1 MILKGWQKKDNE
13 TGRAAGSE
21 GRNLLGSRERSL
33 LSETVQIE
41 EELLPAYVRPMLG
54 IIAITVVAFFFWA
67 GLTNVKEVARAPG
80 EIVPVG
86 KIKVVQHLDGGVI
99 AEIPVEE
106 RMLVEEG
113 QVLLRIDGSQ
123 ATADLRQMEARLVAL
138 TLRAERISAF
148 AEDRPPDLAP
158 LAGNHADLLT
168 GQQELYRQQI
178 ETRKS
183 TLSILDH
190 QINQRMQRLV
200 QQEKALSA
208 AREQQALSADL
219 LRMREELAARRL
231 VNRTVL
237 LETRRAKVTA
247 DGEVAR
253 LREEIDVNQQELAEV
268 RTRRADTENQLRRDA
283 LNELGS
289 VRAEMAEV
297 EETLQRLQ
305 ARVDRLVIRAPHSGY
320 IQDLKVQ
327 TVGQVIQPGAL
338 LMQLVP
344 DQAPLEAE
352 IRIAPKDVGHVR
364 TGQRV
369 NLRITS
375 YDYTRFGY
383 ATGELKR
390 ISASSVASEDGRTH
404 YYRAWVTLDRPSVG
418 DTPGRYLLQAGMSL
432 EADIVTGEKT
442 LLTYLTK
449 PIIDVVSRSF
459 QER

>member
-13 TGRAAGSE
+13 TGSAAGSE

-41 EELLPAYVRPMLG
+41 EELLPTYVRPMLG

-86 KIKVVQHLDGGVI
+86 KIKVVQHLDGGVV

-237 LETRRAKVTA
+237 LETRRAKVSA

-253 LREEIDVNQQELAEV
+253 LQEEIDVNQQELAEV
-268 RTRRADTENQLRRDA
+268 RTRRADAENQLRRDA

-338 LMQLVP
+338 LMQVVP

>member
-305 ARVDRLVIRAPHSGY
+305 ARVDRLVIRA
-320 IQDLKVQ
+320 
-327 TVGQVIQPGAL
+327 
-338 LMQLVP
+338 
-344 DQAPLEAE
+344 
-352 IRIAPKDVGHVR
+352 RIAAIS
-364 TGQRV
+364 
-369 NLRITS
+369 RI
-375 YDYTRFGY
+375 
-383 ATGELKR
+383 
-390 ISASSVASEDGRTH
+390 
-404 YYRAWVTLDRPSVG
+404 
-418 DTPGRYLLQAGMSL
+418 
-432 EADIVTGEKT
+432 
-442 LLTYLTK
+442 
-449 PIIDVVSRSF
+449 
-459 QER
+459 

>member
-13 TGRAAGSE
+13 TGSAAGSE

-86 KIKVVQHLDGGVI
+86 KIKVVQHLDGGVV

-253 LREEIDVNQQELAEV
+253 LQEEIDVNQQELAEV
-268 RTRRADTENQLRRDA
+268 RTRRADAENQLRRDA

-390 ISASSVASEDGRTH
+390 ISASSVASEDGRAH

-418 DTPGRYLLQAGMSL
+418 DTPGRYPLQAGMSL

>member
-1 MILKGWQKKDNE
+1 MILKGRKRQGKGPGDP
-13 TGRAAGSE
+13 AG
-21 GRNLLGSRERSL
+21 GGNVLGSRERSL

-54 IIAITVVAFFFWA
+54 IVAVTVLAFFLWA
-67 GLTNVKEVARAPG
+67 GLTSVKEVARAPG

-86 KIKVVQHLDGGVI
+86 KIKVVQHLDGGVV
-99 AEIPVEE
+99 ADIPVEE

-113 QVLLRIDGSQ
+113 QELLRIDGSQ
-123 ATADLRQMEARLVAL
+123 ARADLRQMEARQVAL
-138 TLRAERISAF
+138 RLRAERLAAF
-148 AEDRPPDLAP
+148 VEGRVPDLAP
-158 LAGNHADLLT
+158 LAGEHPDLLA
-168 GQQELYRQQI
+168 GQQELYRQQMT
-178 ETRKS
+178 TRQS

-190 QINQRMQRLV
+190 QIDQRLRRLM
-200 QQEKALSA
+200 QQEKAMSA
-208 AREQQALSADL
+208 AREHQALTEDL
-219 LRMREELAARRL
+219 TRMREDLAARRL

-253 LREEIDVNQQELAEV
+253 LLEEIDVNRQELAEV
-268 RTRRADTENQLRRDA
+268 RSRRADAENQLRRDA

-305 ARVDRLVIRAPHSGY
+305 ARVDRLVIRAPHRGY
-320 IQDLKVQ
+320 VQDLKVQ

-338 LMQLVP
+338 LMQVVP
-344 DQAPLEAE
+344 DRAPLEAE
-352 IRIAPKDVGHVR
+352 VRLAPKDVGHVR
-364 TGQRV
+364 VGQRV
-369 NLRITS
+369 NLRISS

-383 ATGELKR
+383 ATGSLKR
-390 ISASSVASEDGRTH
+390 VSASSVVGEDGRPN
-404 YYRAWVTLDRPSVG
+404 YRAWVTLDRPHVG
-418 DTPGRYLLQAGMSL
+418 DVPGRYPLQAGMSL